1 MKLCAK
7 TGIARLWMILLL
19 AGLSMV
25 TVSAVSSAVTI
36 GENYG
41 GGIVFFVDKTG
52 EHGLIASRAD
62 MAGHSEEY
70 PEGYFKWEDAKAECN
85 ALNENGYTDWYL
97 PSKSELNKLYLK
109 RNIVGGFLVDTYWS
123 STPSNA
129 DIAWLQAFRD
139 GSQWDH
145 GKPGY
150 AYRVRAI
157 RAF

>member
-157 RAF
+157 RPF